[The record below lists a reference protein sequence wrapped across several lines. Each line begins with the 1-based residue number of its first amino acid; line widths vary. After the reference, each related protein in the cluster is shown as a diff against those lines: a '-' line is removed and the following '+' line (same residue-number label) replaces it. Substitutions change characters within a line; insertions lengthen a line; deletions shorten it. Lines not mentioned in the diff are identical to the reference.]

1 MDPQALPG
9 RVAYPHLPVLAISS
23 SRPAA
28 RVPRLWPDLSAEAQ
42 MQIAQIIAALTRR
55 MQAIPGTPATEKG
68 RADRLKHRDA
78 IREDPANIYAGKI
91 R

>member
-1 MDPQALPG
+1 
-9 RVAYPHLPVLAISS
+9 
-23 SRPAA
+23 
-28 RVPRLWPDLSAEAQ
+28 